1 MVFKLFKQFLTYA
14 NSNTS
19 IANSSC
25 GVPQGSIP
33 GPLLFLLYIN
43 YLQNA
48 SPVLDP
54 IMHVDN
60 TNTFYSNND
69 LETLFFHSK
78 YGVERDYY
86 LFEIITRFSDR
97 LHDLSVTIPRCY
109 KDVYVNSFFLA
120 QLYS

>member
-1 MVFKLFKQFLTYA
+1 
-14 NSNTS
+14 
-19 IANSSC
+19 
-25 GVPQGSIP
+25 
-33 GPLLFLLYIN
+33 
-43 YLQNA
+43 
-48 SPVLDP
+48 
-54 IMHVDN
+54 MHVDN
-60 TNTFYSNND
+60 TNSFYSNND